1 MDENQIN
8 DSLFEEY
15 SDITQE
21 IDQQQTQQNVQEM
34 PQEMLQQVPVGTIP
48 NDRGLVLNNDAMY
61 PVDGSRLPSLDFGTN
76 NYEDDE
82 SFADM
87 LKKMSSKN
95 GYSIVLV
102 ILHLLSMLGIG
113 TALFF
118 TLYSLI

>member
-8 DSLFEEY
+8 DNLFEEY

-21 IDQQQTQQNVQEM
+21 IDQQQVQQDQPVPDMTQM
-34 PQEMLQQVPVGTIP
+34 PQGTVP
-48 NDRGLVLNNDAMY
+48 NDKGLVLNTDQLFPM
-61 PVDGSRLPSLDFGTN
+61 DGSRLPSLDFGVQD
-76 NYEDDE
+76 YEDDA

-102 ILHLLSMLGIG
+102 ILHLLVMLGIG
-113 TALFF
+113 TSLFF
-118 TLYSLI
+118 ILYSVI